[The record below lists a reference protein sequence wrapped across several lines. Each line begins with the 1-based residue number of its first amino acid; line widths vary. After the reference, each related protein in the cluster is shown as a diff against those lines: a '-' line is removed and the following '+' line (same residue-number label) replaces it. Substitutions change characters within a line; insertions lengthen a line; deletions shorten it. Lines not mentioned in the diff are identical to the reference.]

1 MINIS
6 HRGKEKSFTSVNLI
20 TSPERRKERCCQ
32 CNSAFLR
39 QDSFSFITWLT
50 FAVQFKKKKTFLSK
64 LLEHSLGIILK
75 DNRKIWN
82 LRLVST
88 FFLSSRNT
96 YHFAN
101 IQSTIR
107 KVNSAK
113 TTYRGKKKCIQNFR
127 QVEIDL
133 EIKDLNWIYISIKFK
148 KNLSGRKRFNKHV
161 LISFAGF
168 TTLLLR
174 TYLTVNYLKKAI
186 IPKSLSFLVFRLTC
200 FSLFFMKDSF
210 RSLIQV
216 SKGQGTDKW
225 KNACYTPYKKK
236 RERVFREPNWRF
248 LKGSTLY

>member
-1 MINIS
+1 MKSQIS
-6 HRGKEKSFTSVNLI
+6 IYLLPLLQEHLSLCKYTKYNQEGKF
-20 TSPERRKERCCQ
+20 CQ
-32 CNSAFLR
+32 NYL
-39 QDSFSFITWLT
+39 Q
-50 FAVQFKKKKTFLSK
+50 
-64 LLEHSLGIILK
+64 
-75 DNRKIWN
+75 
-82 LRLVST
+82 
-88 FFLSSRNT
+88 
-96 YHFAN
+96 
-101 IQSTIR
+101 
-107 KVNSAK
+107 
-113 TTYRGKKKCIQNFR
+113 GKKKCIQNFR

-133 EIKDLNWIYISIKFK
+133 ERKDLNWIYISIKFK

-161 LISFAGF
+161 LVSFAGF